1 MSIQDGSDDL
11 LAKRIKALPALK
23 APATLLPRVMAA
35 AQVLPWWKRAWWTW
49 PAPARLAYAGLLAL
63 PCVLALGWLV
73 PSLHSGAAS
82 LLGEGA
88 FFPGFGR
95 TLAVVAHALALVL
108 KSFKLPLL
116 GAAFLSYVAT
126 VAAGAAISSIWSRDG
141 LHFAVPAPRRMS

>member
-1 MSIQDGSDDL
+1 MSIRPDPDDL
-11 LAKRIKALPALK
+11 LAKRLKALPALK
-23 APATLLPRVMAA
+23 APATLLPRVLAA
-35 AQVLPWWKRAWWTW
+35 AKGLPWWKRAWWTW
-49 PAPARLAYAGLLAL
+49 PAPLQLAYAGLLAL

-82 LLGEGA
+82 FMGEGA
-88 FFPGFGR
+88 FFPGLGR

-126 VAAGAAISSIWSRDG
+126 VAAGAAISRLWSCGG
-141 LHFAVPAPRRMS
+141 LQFAVPGPRRMS